1 MVDRQDE
8 NASKKKKSEKRNTFR
23 SFLHETLSAFHPRQW
38 TLRTRLLYLPGCL
51 IVLFVIL
58 LLFYLNQAFT
68 VQARHSAV
76 NQLFHLSSW
85 INNTINVH
93 KNYLLNESLATAYD
107 SEMASAFAG
116 GNRAK
121 LNGLLLQNLE
131 RKLKYS
137 EEKQHLQYHF
147 YQPPAVSFYQNSG
160 GPVGED
166 LSGAKPM
173 VVKANREQ
181 RSFSGLECDSGGISI
196 VAVSPVYYLEK
207 HVGAVEVRMN
217 LENTLENLEISMPFG
232 MLLLRGPEKG
242 KTGDVPQVPDPAGQQ
257 ILLSRG
263 HVKAE
268 VAELPFFSP
277 STLSGRYLY
286 KAIDLKGV
294 DAASAGKI
302 VLVYDSSADIG
313 IYHKEIFSFL
323 LIFGSVLLI
332 LILYSNLVNISSFF
346 SLLKKILIDSF
357 SNDFVKRFESDHIH
371 CLHVLNC
378 SHNECPVH
386 QNPSLV
392 CYLETGSLAISP
404 KWRNTC
410 IFLNK
415 YNDCVNCPVYNKRI
429 RDELNEM
436 RNVVNTI
443 MHLWSDFLCKIEN
456 ILAEADVLRSFAYQH
471 KKLSLDNVSTFL
483 EQMAKVANFGRDL
496 QGARDEEEV
505 YKQLAFVLEKEFSID
520 YYLILGVNRRDNTM
534 RVMIDNRNV
543 DPLCI
548 NEVSINADLCRAKRV
563 GEVVCSYNNN
573 MLCPYFNIDHK
584 EYHRYCIPMVMGGSV
599 GVILSFLAPPKQLDT
614 RRKQITLLRKYL
626 EECAPILNSLRLLK
640 LLRNQTLKDPLT
652 QCYNRRFL
660 DDYINQY
667 EPLAKRNKSEIGL
680 LLLDLDLFKI
690 VNDEYGHPAGDQIL
704 KEIVTLIRDQIRES
718 DLLIRY
724 GGEEFLIILL
734 EVKNSGS
741 SENVAEKI
749 RGAVEQHQ
757 FRLTDGIIIQK
768 TVSIGVAV
776 FPEDGDSINQTIK
789 FADVALYEAKQTG
802 RNKVVRFKPEMWQ
815 KWYRAIKSEN
825 PDHDFH
831 HDYTPAGPAGH
842 KGKHA
847 APGSAKDG
855 TPPSDTRAA
864 AG

>member
-1 MVDRQDE
+1 MVDQQADNSSRK
-8 NASKKKKSEKRNTFR
+8 NKSRKKHAFR
-23 SFLHETLSAFHPRQW
+23 SSLHEILTSFHPRQW
-38 TLRTRLLYLPGCL
+38 TLRTRLLYLPGFL

-76 NQLFHLSSW
+76 NQLFHLSNW
-85 INNTINVH
+85 INNTIAVH
-93 KNYLLNESLATAYD
+93 KNYLLSESLAISYD
-107 SEMASAFAG
+107 SEMAAAFAG
-116 GNRAK
+116 GDRAR
-121 LNGLLLQNLE
+121 LNGLLLKYLE
-131 RKLKYS
+131 RRMKHS

-147 YQPPAVSFYQNSG
+147 YRTPAVSFYQNSA
-160 GPVGED
+160 GPAGED
-166 LSGAKPM
+166 QSPAKPM
-173 VVKANREQ
+173 VVKANRELQ
-181 RSFSGLECDSGGISI
+181 SFSGLERNADGIAL

-207 HVGAVEVRMN
+207 HVGAVEVTLN
-217 LENTLENLEISMPFG
+217 LENTLENLEIAMPFG
-232 MLLLRGPEKG
+232 MLLLRDPG
-242 KTGDVPQVPDPAGQQ
+242 KEIAADVQLGQDSSKQ

-263 HVKAE
+263 HIKAE
-268 VAELPFFSP
+268 VTELPFLTAS
-277 STLSGRYLY
+277 SQSGRFLY

-294 DAASAGKI
+294 DSAAAGKI
-302 VLVYDSSADIG
+302 VLVYDASADIG
-313 IYHKEIFSFL
+313 MYHKEIFSFL
-323 LIFGSVLLI
+323 LIFGSVLLV

-410 IFLNK
+410 VFLNK
-415 YNDCVNCPVYNKRI
+415 YNDCMYCPVYSKRI

-443 MHLWSDFLCKIEN
+443 MHLWSDFLFKIEN

-505 YKQLAFVLEKEFSID
+505 YKQLAFVLEKEFSMD

-534 RVMIDNRNV
+534 GVMIDNRNV

-563 GEVVCSYNNN
+563 GEVVYSYNNN
-573 MLCPYFNIDHK
+573 MLCPYFNIDHR

-599 GVILSFLAPPKQLDT
+599 GVILSFLAPRKQMDA

-626 EECAPILNSLRLLK
+626 DECAPILNSLRLLK

-660 DDYINQY
+660 DDYISQY

-680 LLLDLDLFKI
+680 LLLDLDLFKV
-690 VNDEYGHPAGDQIL
+690 VNDEYGHPTGDQML
-704 KEIVTLIRDQIRES
+704 KEIVIVIRDQIRES
-718 DLLIRY
+718 DLLIRF

-741 SENVAEKI
+741 SEQVAEKI
-749 RGAVEQHQ
+749 RGAVERHH
-757 FRLTDGIIIQK
+757 FRLADGIVLQK

-815 KWYRAIKSEN
+815 KWYRAVKSEGLD
-825 PDHDFH
+825 PDDH
-831 HDYTPAGPAGH
+831 HDYLPACPTVRGGRH
-842 KGKHA
+842 DSSGF
-847 APGSAKDG
+847 AKNREPR
-855 TPPSDTRAA
+855 TDTRPA